1 MNYEAYDSMM
11 RDKFKEMHD
20 NEQRWEEFMVD
31 DADLVL
37 VAYGISSRVCK
48 SAVRR
53 ARTQGVKLGLIRLIS
68 AWPYPEKAFK
78 NLTRQREGTCFCGDE
93 PVRADGPGSLS
104 GFQVLPACI
113 CLSDI
118 QVCS

>member
-1 MNYEAYDSMM
+1 
-11 RDKFKEMHD
+11 
-20 NEQRWEEFMVD
+20 MVD

-53 ARTQGVKLGLIRLIS
+53 ARMQGMKLGLIRLIS

-78 NLTRQREGTCFCGDE
+78 NLPDSVKGLVSVEM
-93 PVRADGPGSLS
+93 SLS
-104 GFQVLPACI
+104 AQMGQDLCLASRFSLPVYAYLTSKYVPKTQGIVDYCKRVLEGKEKE
-113 CLSDI
+113 LE
-118 QVCS
+118 VY

>member
-1 MNYEAYDSMM
+1 
-11 RDKFKEMHD
+11 
-20 NEQRWEEFMVD
+20 MVD

-68 AWPYPEKAFK
+68 AWPYPEMAFK
-78 NLTRQREGTCFCGDE
+78 NLPDSVKGLVSVEMSTTRISLTGQSRDTRQKMNQR
-93 PVRADGPGSLS
+93 
-104 GFQVLPACI
+104 
-113 CLSDI
+113 
-118 QVCS
+118 

>member
-1 MNYEAYDSMM
+1 
-11 RDKFKEMHD
+11 
-20 NEQRWEEFMVD
+20 MVD

-53 ARTQGVKLGLIRLIS
+53 ARMQGMELGLIRLIS

-78 NLTRQREGTCFCGDE
+78 NLPDSVKGLVSVEM
-93 PVRADGPGSLS
+93 SLS
-104 GFQVLPACI
+104 AQMGQDL
-113 CLSDI
+113 CLADI